1 MIKTFHY
8 KLVEVRTS
16 ATAYII
22 AVQLLSRKIKVN
34 KKFYLCIKKQN
45 SSTSTSATGENIY
58 LFVFISL
65 HGACIYV
72 QYFFDIVKNQT

>member
-22 AVQLLSRKIKVN
+22 AVQLLSRKIKIN
-34 KKFYLCIKKQN
+34 KKFL
-45 SSTSTSATGENIY
+45 
-58 LFVFISL
+58 SL
-65 HGACIYV
+65 HKKAE
-72 QYFFDIVKNQT
+72 FFNINICNR